1 MKPAF
6 VGNRP
11 GKEPVVVE
19 DYFSAAPA
27 TVFRAWTDPDIV
39 MKWFGP
45 RPNSLHSASIDLRQ
59 GGAWRFLESMDDE
72 NAVGFEGEYL
82 EVEPNRRLV
91 FSWSKVIP
99 RTSGD
104 SDAAPASTVEVTFS
118 AEGTGTRV
126 RLVHSA
132 IHSDEMRRGFAGGW
146 ERGFNNLSAWLPSAG
161 DSSHPEL
168 ESRQT

>member
-1 MKPAF
+1 MKSQF
-6 VGNRP
+6 VGSKP
-11 GKEPVVVE
+11 GQEPVVVE
-19 DYFSAAPA
+19 GYFPAAPA

-45 RPNSLHSASIDLRQ
+45 RPNSLHSAIIDLRQ
-59 GGAWRFLESMDDE
+59 GGAWRFLEFKDDE
-72 NAVGFEGEYL
+72 KSVWFEGEYL

-91 FSWSKVIP
+91 FTWSKL
-99 RTSGD
+99 TAHSGGT
-104 SDAAPASTVEVTFS
+104 DAAPGSRVEVTFS

-146 ERGFNNLSAWLPSAG
+146 ERGFDNLSAWLPSAA

-168 ESRQT
+168 ESRRT

>member
-1 MKPAF
+1 MNLEF
-6 VGNRP
+6 VASEP
-11 GKEPVVVE
+11 GQDPVVVE
-19 DYFSAAPA
+19 GYFSAAPA

-59 GGAWRFLESMDDE
+59 GGAWRFLESKDDE
-72 NAVGFEGEYL
+72 KAVGFEGEYL

-91 FSWSKVIP
+91 FTWSKL
-99 RTSGD
+99 TAHSGG
-104 SDAAPASTVEVTFS
+104 SDAAPGSRVEVTFS
-118 AEGTGTRV
+118 AEGTGTRL

-146 ERGFNNLSAWLPSAG
+146 QRGFDNLTALLSSAG
-161 DSSHPEL
+161 DRSHQGL
-168 ESRQT
+168 ESRRT